1 MYFFYIYNKNTVSMA
16 LRDVKDLVIRY
27 PGHPKYE
34 PDRIIEDD
42 EIEVIV
48 QKLEM
53 ILFTNKGE
61 VLGNLDI
68 GANLEYYL
76 WQTRVTTGNLKNKV
90 EEQIITY
97 IPELIAIG
105 YTFDVQLF
113 EGTLRDILYLNF
125 VIKGYNIDFVFE

>member
-1 MYFFYIYNKNTVSMA
+1 MA

-34 PDRIIEDD
+34 PGRIIEDD

-61 VLGNLDI
+61 VLGDINI

-76 WQTRVTTGNLKNKV
+76 WQTRITTGNLKSKV
-90 EEQIITY
+90 EEQISTY
-97 IPELIAIG
+97 IPELIILG
-105 YTFDVQLF
+105 YTFDVSLY

-125 VIKGYNIDFVFE
+125 VIKGYNVEFIFE

>member
-1 MYFFYIYNKNTVSMA
+1 MA
-16 LRDVKDLVIRY
+16 LKDVKDLVIRY

-34 PDRIIEDD
+34 ENRIVEDD
-42 EIEVIV
+42 DIEVIV

-61 VLGNLDI
+61 VLGDVNI

-76 WQTRVTTGNLKNKV
+76 WQTRITTGNLKNKIQ
-90 EEQIITY
+90 EQISIY
-97 IPELIAIG
+97 IPELINLG
-105 YTFDVQLF
+105 YTLDLILY

-125 VIKGYNIDFVFE
+125 VIQGYNIDFIFE

>member
-1 MYFFYIYNKNTVSMA
+1 MA

-27 PGHPKYE
+27 PGHPKYQ

-42 EIEVIV
+42 ELEVII

-61 VLGNLDI
+61 VLGDINI

-76 WQTRVTTGNLKNKV
+76 WQTKVTTGNLKAKV
-90 EEQIITY
+90 QEQIAIY
-97 IPELIAIG
+97 IPELNTLG
-105 YTFDVQLF
+105 YTLEVLLYD
-113 EGTLRDILYLNF
+113 GTLRDILYLNF
-125 VIKGYNIDFVFE
+125 IINGYNIDFIFE

>member
-1 MYFFYIYNKNTVSMA
+1 MA

-34 PDRIIEDD
+34 PGRIIEDD

-90 EEQIITY
+90 EEQIATY

-105 YTFDVQLF
+105 YSFDVQLF

-125 VIKGYNIDFVFE
+125 VIKGYNIDFIFE

>member
-1 MYFFYIYNKNTVSMA
+1 MA
-16 LRDVKDLVIRY
+16 LKDVKDLVIRY

-42 EIEVIV
+42 EVEVIV

-61 VLGNLDI
+61 VLGDI
-68 GANLEYYL
+68 DLGVNLEYYL
-76 WQTRVTTGNLKNKV
+76 WQTKVTTGNLKFKI
-90 EEQIITY
+90 EEQIVKY
-97 IPELIAIG
+97 IPELIKIG
-105 YTFDVQLF
+105 YTFDLQLY

-125 VIKGYNIDFVFE
+125 VIKGYNIDFIFE

>member
-1 MYFFYIYNKNTVSMA
+1 M
-16 LRDVKDLVIRY
+16 RDVKDLVIRY
-27 PGHPKYE
+27 PGHPKYQS
-34 PDRIIEDD
+34 DRVIEDD
-42 EIEVIV
+42 EVEVIV

-61 VLGNLDI
+61 VLGNIDI

-90 EEQIITY
+90 EEQIASY
-97 IPELIAIG
+97 IPELVSRG

-125 VIKGYNIDFVFE
+125 VIKGYNIDFIFE

>member
-1 MYFFYIYNKNTVSMA
+1 MA

-34 PDRIIEDD
+34 PGRIIEDD

-90 EEQIITY
+90 EEQIAAY

-105 YTFDVQLF
+105 YSFDVQLY

>member
-1 MYFFYIYNKNTVSMA
+1 MA
-16 LRDVKDLVIRY
+16 LKDVKDLVIRY

-34 PDRIIEDD
+34 PGRIIEDD

-90 EEQIITY
+90 EEQIQTY

-105 YTFDVQLF
+105 YSFDVQLF

-125 VIKGYNIDFVFE
+125 VIKGYNIDFIFE

>member
-1 MYFFYIYNKNTVSMA
+1 MA
-16 LRDVKDLVIRY
+16 LKDVKDLVIRY

-34 PDRIIEDD
+34 SGRIIEDD

-90 EEQIITY
+90 EEQISTY
-97 IPELIAIG
+97 IPELISIG
-105 YTFDVQLF
+105 YSFDVQLY

>member
-1 MYFFYIYNKNTVSMA
+1 MA
-16 LRDVKDLVIRY
+16 LKDVKDLVIRY

-34 PDRIIEDD
+34 PDRIVEDD

-61 VLGNLDI
+61 ILGDINL

-76 WQTRVTTGNLKNKV
+76 WQTKVTTGNLKFKI
-90 EEQIITY
+90 EEQIVKY
-97 IPELIAIG
+97 IPELIKIG
-105 YTFDVQLF
+105 YTFELQLF

-125 VIKGYNIDFVFE
+125 VIKGYNIDFIFE

>member
-1 MYFFYIYNKNTVSMA
+1 MA

-27 PGHPKYE
+27 PGHPKYQ

-42 EIEVIV
+42 ELEVII

-61 VLGNLDI
+61 VLGDINI

-76 WQTRVTTGNLKNKV
+76 WQTKVTTGNLKAKV
-90 EEQIITY
+90 QEQIAIY
-97 IPELIAIG
+97 IPELNTLG
-105 YTFDVQLF
+105 YTLEVLLYD
-113 EGTLRDILYLNF
+113 GTLRDILYLNF
-125 VIKGYNIDFVFE
+125 IIKGYNIDFIFE

>member
-1 MYFFYIYNKNTVSMA
+1 MA

-34 PDRIIEDD
+34 EGRIVEDD

-90 EEQIITY
+90 EEQIATY

-105 YTFDVQLF
+105 YSFDIQLF

-125 VIKGYNIDFVFE
+125 VIKGYNIDFIFE

>member
-1 MYFFYIYNKNTVSMA
+1 MA

-34 PDRIIEDD
+34 SGRIIEDD

-61 VLGNLDI
+61 VLGNIDI

-90 EEQIITY
+90 EEQIASY
-97 IPELIAIG
+97 IPELVAIG

-125 VIKGYNIDFVFE
+125 VIKGYNIDFIFE